1 MAQVPFQA
9 LYNGPFVGYTSP
21 TGMSSPITGSPY
33 LGGSLHEGDYVDLEA
48 REAAIWNVAYGN
60 KLYPGRYRLTK
71 VSPNAT
77 NTNFGFGYPVGYG
90 LGTFVAN
97 AIVAAGG
104 SAYVITATGQ
114 TTGTVAISSSAAGG
128 TAATANITLS
138 AGVITSAQITYAGAN
153 MTSVPTFTLSSVLS
167 TGSGGSLV
175 AEQYSN
181 PNFISSFDSTS
192 ANLADVRGIALTTL
206 TAAQITGGIWIV
218 IQELGDAPV
227 YVTTASGSPAS
238 GNIATAATAA
248 AVTTNTNTG
257 TTTPQYALGYIG
269 NTIDTPAATSLCRV
283 RLRLP
288 VVQG

>member
-9 LYNGPFVGYTSP
+9 LYNGPFAVYTSP
-21 TGMSSPITGSPY
+21 TGMASPITGTPY
-33 LGGSLHEGDYVDLEA
+33 LGGSLHEGDYVDLVA
-48 REAAIWNVAYGN
+48 SEAAIWNVQYGN
-60 KLYPGRYRLTK
+60 KLYPGRYRLVR
-71 VSPNAT
+71 VSVNAT

-90 LGTFVAN
+90 LGTFVDN
-97 AIVAAGG
+97 AIVAAAG
-104 SAYVITATGQ
+104 SGYTITAGGASS
-114 TTGTVAISSSAAGG
+114 GTVSISSSAAGG
-128 TAATANITLS
+128 TAAVVSLTLS
-138 AGVITSAQITYAGAN
+138 GGALSAAQVTYAGAS
-153 MTSVPTFTLSSVLS
+153 MTSVPTFTLSSVL
-167 TGSGGSLV
+167 TGGSLGSLV
-175 AEQYSN
+175 AEQYSS

-206 TAAQITGGIWIV
+206 TAAQILAGAWIV

-227 YVTTASGSPAS
+227 YVTTASGSAAS

-257 TTTPQYALGYIG
+257 TSTPQYSLGYIG
-269 NTIDTPAATSLCRV
+269 NTIDIPAATSLCRV